1 MVKKLAGGP
10 GARAHPAARE
20 LLPGAHVRGRRPLT
34 GHELRLAESTSNEA
48 EAKRILNRFRAQVDA
63 QQNARTKATL
73 GAAIDAWLRVHKVE
87 ENTRQ
92 GYEAYARKY
101 IKPALG
107 NVSIGKVTARLL
119 EEFYAELRRCRLR
132 CDGRPAIDHR
142 TDEPHDCRV
151 GRHRWPPGRRPVGGH
166 LPHDCAVVGCTVVDC
181 PPHE

>member
-1 MVKKLAGGP
+1 MVKKKLGGGRERGHIRRRGNSFQVLMYAG
-10 GARAHPAARE
+10 
-20 LLPGAHVRGRRPLT
+20 VDPLT
-34 GHELRLAESTSNEA
+34 GRELRLTESTSDEA

-73 GAAIDAWLRVHKVE
+73 GAAIDAWLRIHEVE

-107 NVSIGKVTARLL
+107 QVSVGKVTARLL

-132 CDGRPAIDHR
+132 GDGRPAIDHR
-142 TDEPHDCRV
+142 TDEPHECRV
-151 GRHRWPPGRRPVGGH
+151 VRHRRPSGRPPVGGH
-166 LPHDCAVVGCTVVDC
+166 PPHDCEVVGCTVVEC
-181 PPHE
+181 SPH